1 MHWYYPRTHGID
13 FELDADRFE
22 SSLGVH
28 VNPFDDDIEFA
39 KDARKSA
46 AILDPAP
53 DIFTTQT

>member
-1 MHWYYPRTHGID
+1 
-13 FELDADRFE
+13 
-22 SSLGVH
+22 VH

-53 DIFTTQT
+53 DIFTTRT